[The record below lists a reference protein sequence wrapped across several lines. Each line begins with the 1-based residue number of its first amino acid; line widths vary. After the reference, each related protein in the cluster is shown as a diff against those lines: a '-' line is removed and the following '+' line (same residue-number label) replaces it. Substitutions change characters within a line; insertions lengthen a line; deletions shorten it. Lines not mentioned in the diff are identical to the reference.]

1 MMSWYE
7 LFVCGQINFL
17 IIHDYFR
24 LTVRNQRYL
33 TSLLNGVN
41 GALGIRIYSTSNGD
55 HEIALPSGGGLA
67 RHYNVSHSSGLST
80 WI

>member
-7 LFVCGQINFL
+7 PFICLRTPLKQIIFF

-41 GALGIRIYSTSNGD
+41 GALGIRIHSTLNGD
-55 HEIALPSGGGLA
+55 REIALPS
-67 RHYNVSHSSGLST
+67 
-80 WI
+80 